1 MHLPVGGVAQNL
13 SLAVWASLLRGR
25 GTGYGPPMALRFEN
39 KVVWITGAGSGIGRA
54 LALRLAEEGADIALS
69 GRRLE
74 RLEEV
79 AAEVQARGRKGIAL
93 LCDVTDEAQV
103 RSACEQVV
111 SAFGRLDV
119 VVANAGFAVSGKF
132 EKLTLGDWRRQFDTN
147 VMGVIATVGAA
158 LPHLKETEGRIV
170 LVGSI
175 MALMSAS
182 GSGAYAASKHAVRAI
197 GATLA
202 QELFGTG
209 VSCTT
214 IHPGYVESEIG
225 QVDNR
230 GKFHAHKS
238 DRRPAKL
245 MWSAERAAKVMA
257 RAIYRRRRE
266 VVFTAHGK
274 VGAFVGM
281 HMPGV
286 LHFALTRRS

>member
-1 MHLPVGGVAQNL
+1 MA
-13 SLAVWASLLRGR
+13 LR
-25 GTGYGPPMALRFEN
+25 MALRFEN
-39 KVVWITGAGSGIGRA
+39 QVVWITGAGSGIGRA
-54 LALRLAEEGADIALS
+54 LALQLAEEGADIALS
-69 GRRLE
+69 GRRLD

-79 AAEVQARGRKGIAL
+79 AAEIQAKGRKGIAL

-103 RSACEQVV
+103 QAACEKVV

-132 EKLTLGDWRRQFDTN
+132 ERLQLSDWRRQFDTN
-147 VMGVIATVGAA
+147 VMGVVATVSAA
-158 LPHLKETEGRIV
+158 LPHLKETQGRIV

-202 QELFGTG
+202 QELHGSG

-230 GKFHAHKS
+230 GTFHAHKS
-238 DRRPAKL
+238 DRRPSKL
-245 MWSAERAAKVMA
+245 MWTADRAAKVMA
-257 RAIYRRRRE
+257 RAISRRRRE

-286 LHFALTRRS
+286 LHYALTRRG